1 MFKIF
6 TSRSTLFWDKY
17 FLVCVLSHSVV
28 SDCVATLWTKSLPG
42 SSVHGDLPGK
52 NTGVG
57 CSSRGSSWPR
67 YSGLMCKHMHFS
79 PSSSSHLLDKFYANF
94 RLLWN
99 SDMICVRDSISVSD
113 LQHFHSQ
120 YCFPFCSKSRMWLEH
135 NFLRLHP
142 RTCLPPPTKSL
153 LLWEWKW
160 ILPVCVSA
168 NISFTFKPW
177 LYLIRTALFH
187 HSPYTL
193 VR

>member
-1 MFKIF
+1 MIQNDPPIYDLKKK
-6 TSRSTLFWDKY
+6 SLFWRECIT
-17 FLVCVLSHSVV
+17 CV
-28 SDCVATLWTKSLPG
+28 KSLQSCPTLCDSVDCSPSG
-42 SSVHGDLPGK
+42 SSSHGILQARILEW
-52 NTGVG
+52 VAIS
-57 CSSRGSSWPR
+57 SSRGSSWPR

-135 NFLRLHP
+135 NFLQLHP
-142 RTCLPPPTKSL
+142 GTCLPPPTKSL

-160 ILPVCVSA
+160 ILPVCICQHLIHIQTTIVS
-168 NISFTFKPW
+168 
-177 LYLIRTALFH
+177 Y
-187 HSPYTL
+187 
-193 VR
+193 